1 MRRSSAVSEISTLR
15 LPERAVPPPVAD
27 LPPPVPATARAD
39 DAPRPTKLEPAVTVD
54 LSGSAT
60 RRPAGSEIDYQAKFV
75 RDSDT
80 QRIVF
85 QVVDPASG
93 TVVEQLPSLQAL
105 KERAYSEARERAADL
120 APVAESQRPLD
131 LIA

>member
-1 MRRSSAVSEISTLR
+1 MSEISTLR
-15 LPERAVPPPVAD
+15 PPERAVPPAVAD
-27 LPPPVPATARAD
+27 LPPPVIDAARSGD
-39 DAPRPTKLEPAVTVD
+39 RTRPTKLEPAVTVD
-54 LSGSAT
+54 LSESAS
-60 RRPAGSEIDYQAKFV
+60 RRPAGSALDYQAKFV

-105 KERAYSEARERAADL
+105 KERAYSEAQERAGEL
-120 APVAESQRPLD
+120 APVADSQKPLD